1 VIPETY
7 AHFVDPFVAL
17 ARASGATTRIKL
29 GTGIVLV
36 PERHPLVLA
45 KEVSTLDHFSGGRFL
60 FGIGAGWLRE
70 ETEIMGG
77 DFDHRWTQTRESILA
92 MKELWTKPE
101 AEFHGR
107 YYNFPPVKSYPKPA
121 QKPHPPVLLGG
132 SAKTVLQRVVA
143 WGDGWMPTGPIAPAR
158 VRESRAT
165 LDALAK
171 EAGRDPASLTISVHG
186 QTADR
191 DLIRQLFDSGATR
204 VVVRPATMKTDADMG
219 AELARIAEAV
229 LR

>member
-1 VIPETY
+1 
-7 AHFVDPFVAL
+7 
-17 ARASGATTRIKL
+17 
-29 GTGIVLV
+29 
-36 PERHPLVLA
+36 
-45 KEVSTLDHFSGGRFL
+45 
-60 FGIGAGWLRE
+60 
-70 ETEIMGG
+70 
-77 DFDHRWTQTRESILA
+77 
-92 MKELWTKPE
+92 
-101 AEFHGR
+101 
-107 YYNFPPVKSYPKPA
+107 
-121 QKPHPPVLLGG
+121 
-132 SAKTVLQRVVA
+132 
-143 WGDGWMPTGPIAPAR
+143 MPTGPIAPAR